1 MLPNDE
7 KEFEWNNFKSKST
20 FDPRN
25 KDTVIKIYLNS
36 LEEKLINIKIS

>member
-7 KEFEWNNFKSKST
+7 KEFEWNKFKPKST

-25 KDTVIKIYLNS
+25 KDTAIEIYLNS
-36 LEEKLINIKIS
+36 LEENLMNIKIS